1 MTIFYHLFP
10 MICDATL
17 QRSST
22 ALDES
27 TALESGDHSAFGAS
41 HAKLIKR
48 LPNLNVFGGYCGTD
62 HRYVDN
68 MCLHLI
74 T

>member
-1 MTIFYHLFP
+1 

-27 TALESGDHSAFGAS
+27 TALESGDQAS